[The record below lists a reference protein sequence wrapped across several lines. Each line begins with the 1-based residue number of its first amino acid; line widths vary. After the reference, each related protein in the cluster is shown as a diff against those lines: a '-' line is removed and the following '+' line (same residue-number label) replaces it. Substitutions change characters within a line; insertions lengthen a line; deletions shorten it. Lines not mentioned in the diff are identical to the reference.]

1 MQEFCK
7 NSTYITPALL
17 FTNFYLAFF
26 HSCRKFMLNFVI
38 TMKYDILVYTKALAR
53 KLKNNIF
60 FVFALKSKLYKAIC
74 GHICIKEIEN
84 FFLGSRQLC
93 KPKRKSGAVMQTL
106 EKVGSL
112 HNFQKLS
119 Q

>member
-38 TMKYDILVYTKALAR
+38 TMKYDILVNTKAR
-53 KLKNNIF
+53 H
-60 FVFALKSKLYKAIC
+60 KS
-74 GHICIKEIEN
+74 
-84 FFLGSRQLC
+84 
-93 KPKRKSGAVMQTL
+93 
-106 EKVGSL
+106 
-112 HNFQKLS
+112 
-119 Q
+119 

>member
-26 HSCRKFMLNFVI
+26 QSCRKFMLNFVI
-38 TMKYDILVYTKALAR
+38 TMKYDILVYTKALAQ

-74 GHICIKEIEN
+74 GHICIK
-84 FFLGSRQLC
+84 
-93 KPKRKSGAVMQTL
+93 K
-106 EKVGSL
+106 
-112 HNFQKLS
+112 
-119 Q
+119 